1 MQQKVL
7 VMLATFLLGLSVLG
21 GVSVEAQSPIE
32 GPSWALGWATDM
44 DSTYI
49 VDMDIDW
56 DAEGEIVV
64 YVENNRMTQLEIA
77 LEYEFD
83 SWVPFTFSGPD
94 TFSVAA
100 NGNETFSIQFDSV
113 DDDAAREYN
122 PGNTSMLTV
131 TAEEKV
137 GDTTASTQEIEG
149 DVSVPKIFDLRS
161 TVSLPEEQLFAGS
174 SIEFTAQIINNGN
187 TKDAIKEATVQFRS
201 CPHLSMVGVEELAN
215 TVVDPTGAQG
225 GKDTFVT
232 LTLEAST
239 SQPTRVCEVTL
250 SLESEG
256 DEASRSTTFE
266 VDVEAIQA
274 DDDDT
279 SSNNDDQEDD
289 DVLLREESNSVPW
302 VGGIELLLLLGFV
315 SVLRKSS

>member
-1 MQQKVL
+1 MQQKIL
-7 VMLATFLLGLSVLG
+7 VTLTAFLLGVSVLG

-100 NGNETFSIQFDSV
+100 NGNETFSIEFDSV

-122 PGNTSMLTV
+122 PSNTSLLTV

-137 GDTTASTQEIEG
+137 GDTTTSTQEIEG
-149 DVSVPKIFDLRS
+149 DVSVPKIFDLRP
-161 TVSLPEEQLFAGS
+161 TVTLPEDQLFAGS

-215 TVVDPTGAQG
+215 TVVDPTGAQS

-256 DEASRSTTFE
+256 DEASRSTTFD

-274 DDDDT
+274 DDDDA

-302 VGGIELLLLLGFV
+302 VGGIELLMLLGLV
-315 SVLRKSS
+315 SALRKSS

>member
-1 MQQKVL
+1 MQQKIL
-7 VMLATFLLGLSVLG
+7 VTLATILLGLSVFG

-100 NGNETFSIQFDSV
+100 NGNETFSIEFDSV

-122 PGNTSMLTV
+122 PSNTSLLTV

-149 DVSVPKIFDLRS
+149 DVSVPKIFDLRP
-161 TVSLPEEQLFAGS
+161 TVSLPEDQLFAGS

-201 CPHLSMVGVEELAN
+201 CPHLSMVGVQELAN
-215 TVVDPTGAQG
+215 TVVDPTGAQS

-256 DEASRSTTFE
+256 DEASRSTTFD

-289 DVLLREESNSVPW
+289 DILLREDSNSVPW
-302 VGGIELLLLLGFV
+302 VGAIELLMLLGLV
-315 SVLRKSS
+315 SVLRKSP

>member
-32 GPSWALGWATDM
+32 GPSWSLGWATDM

-64 YVENNRMTQLEIA
+64 YVENNRMAQLEIA

-122 PGNTSMLTV
+122 PDNTSMLTV

-149 DVSVPKIFDLRS
+149 DVSVPKIFDLRP
-161 TVSLPEEQLFAGS
+161 TVTLPEEQLFAGS
-174 SIEFTAQIINNGN
+174 SIEFTTQIINNGN

-215 TVVDPTGAQG
+215 TVVDPTGAQS

-256 DEASRSTTFE
+256 DEATRSTTFD

-274 DDDDT
+274 DEDDS
-279 SSNNDDQEDD
+279 SSNNDDQDNDD
-289 DVLLREESNSVPW
+289 ALLREESNSVPW
-302 VGGIELLLLLGFV
+302 VGAAELLMLLGLV

>member
-1 MQQKVL
+1 
-7 VMLATFLLGLSVLG
+7 
-21 GVSVEAQSPIE
+21 
-32 GPSWALGWATDM
+32 
-44 DSTYI
+44 
-49 VDMDIDW
+49 MDIDW

-215 TVVDPTGAQG
+215 TVVDPTGAQN

-266 VDVEAIQA
+266 VDVESIQT

-279 SSNNDDQEDD
+279 SSNNDDQDDD